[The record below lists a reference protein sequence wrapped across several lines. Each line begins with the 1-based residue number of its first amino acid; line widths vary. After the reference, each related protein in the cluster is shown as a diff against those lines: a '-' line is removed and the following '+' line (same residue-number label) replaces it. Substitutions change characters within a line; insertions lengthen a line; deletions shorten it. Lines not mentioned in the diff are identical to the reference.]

1 MTSTLLTPTQ
11 TSDRIHVTPETLA
24 IWRCTGRYNLKFVKI
39 GRKVFYDEAD
49 VQAFIEERKQ
59 VQTA

>member
-1 MTSTLLTPTQ
+1 MTSTLLTPHQ
-11 TSDRIHVTPETLA
+11 TSDIIHVTAETLA
-24 IWRCTGRYNLKFVKI
+24 VWRSEGRYSLKYVKI

-59 VQTA
+59 SQTA